1 MPSSLSL
8 NLNFQDVMKRIL
20 NILALWGIANIS
32 NLAYAQGGAEVPA
45 SVNILVIVAYIA
57 IGLAAVLAIFLPIV
71 TNPDPKK
78 LAKTGI
84 GILALGVVFLIG
96 WAIAGSDVPAQLA
109 ERFGVTAG
117 SIKLYGGVI
126 ITFYILLA
134 VAFLSII
141 VTEVLRILR

>member
-1 MPSSLSL
+1 
-8 NLNFQDVMKRIL
+8 MKRTL
-20 NILALWGIANIS
+20 SILALWGISNIS
-32 NLAYAQGGAEVPA
+32 NLAYAQGGEEVPGFV
-45 SVNILVIVAYIA
+45 SVLVYLAYIA
-57 IGLAAVLAIFLPIV
+57 IGLAAVLAILLPVI

-84 GILALGVVFLIG
+84 GILVLGVVFLLG
-96 WAIAGSDVPAQLA
+96 WAVAGTDVPGHLA

-117 SIKLYGGVI
+117 SFKLYGGVI

-141 VTEVLRILR
+141 VTELLRIFR